1 MDRNYES
8 RFAGN
13 PTGVNIS
20 RSIINRDHSVKFSFN
35 VGDVVPFMCDDIL
48 PGDTV
53 TIDTSKVVRLQPMV
67 APIMDEVFLD
77 TYYFFVP
84 YRLLWNHWVNFMGEN
99 TASAWEPEVE
109 YSVPQC
115 EIPHGGFA
123 AGTIADY
130 MGVPI
135 NEAGGQK
142 ISAMP
147 FRAYALI
154 CDQWFRSENLM
165 TPVNV
170 NKDDSD
176 IVGSNGADQVTDIVK
191 GGKPFIACK
200 TFDYFTAALP
210 EPQKGPDVT
219 LPLGSVAPLSGLA
232 PVDGYSTASHKVGDT
247 ISSGVVAPQLLY
259 QAAGT
264 STYQAPAADRAL
276 GTGSDANHSLSTY
289 NPGNLGSDTGD
300 LHFSNLYAN
309 LNGLNADLS
318 AATASTVNE
327 LRQAF
332 AIQKYYERLARGGSR
347 YIEMIKAFYGVT
359 SPDARLQRAEY
370 LGGNRIYL
378 DVEQVAQQSSTK
390 DQPTPAGSV
399 FGLSVTGD
407 TNSDFTKSFTE
418 HGLLIGV
425 CVARYHHT
433 YQQGLERMW
442 FRKNLFDFY
451 NPTFANLGEVPILKK
466 EIYFTDDGVQNEEV
480 FGYQEAWADYRY
492 KPNRVAGEMRS
503 AYATPLDSWHL
514 ADNYKTVPSLSAD
527 WIREDKTM
535 LDRALAVTSQVSN
548 QLIADFYIKADYAR
562 PMPVYSIP
570 GLIDHN

>member
-8 RFAGN
+8 RFSGN

-20 RSIINRDHSVKFSFN
+20 RSIISRDHSVKFSFN

-53 TIDTSKVVRLQPMV
+53 TIDTSKVVRLQPLV

-99 TASAWEPEVE
+99 TSSAWESDVE

-115 EIPHGGFA
+115 QIPTGGYN

-135 NEAGGQK
+135 STAGGQK
-142 ISAMP
+142 ISALP

-176 IVGSNGADQVTDIVK
+176 IVGSNGGDQVTDIVK
-191 GGKPFIACK
+191 GGKPFVACK
-200 TFDYFTAALP
+200 TFDYFTASLP
-210 EPQKGPDVT
+210 EPQKGPDVS

-232 PVDGYSTASHKVGDT
+232 PVDGYSTLHFNPGDNLPSNIKDVKAYRATSGKV
-247 ISSGVVAPQLLY
+247 
-259 QAAGT
+259 AA
-264 STYQAPAADRAL
+264 L
-276 GTGSDANHSLSTY
+276 TGSTNITQSDGTVSFSTTSAS
-289 NPGNLGSDTGD
+289 GSNYAIYPN
-300 LHFSNLYAN
+300 NLYAN
-309 LNGLNADLS
+309 LDGLNADLS
-318 AATASTVNE
+318 MATASTVNE

-359 SPDARLQRAEY
+359 SPDARLQRTEY

-390 DQPTPAGSV
+390 DEPTPAGSV

-466 EIYFTDDGVQNEEV
+466 EIYFTDNTEQNESV

-503 AYATPLDSWHL
+503 SYAQPLDSWHL
-514 ADNYKTVPSLSAD
+514 ADNYSTAPSLSAD

-535 LDRALAVTSQVSN
+535 LDRCLAVTSRLSN

>member
-20 RSIINRDHSVKFSFN
+20 RSIISRDHSVKFSFN

-84 YRLLWNHWVNFMGEN
+84 YRLLWNHWINFMGEN

-109 YSVPQC
+109 YSVPQV
-115 EIPHGGFA
+115 EVPTGGYD

-135 NEAGGQK
+135 KVAGGQK

-176 IVGSNGADQVTDIVK
+176 IVGSNGGDQVTDIVK

-219 LPLGSVAPLSGLA
+219 LPLGSIAPLTGQA
-232 PVDGYSTASHKVGDT
+232 PVVATDVDHLVAGGKSSALHFKKLD
-247 ISSGVVAPQLLY
+247 SSGNVSDLSA
-259 QAAGT
+259 T
-264 STYQAPAADRAL
+264 SNIFV
-276 GTGSDANHSLSTY
+276 TGS
-289 NPGNLGSDTGD
+289 GNVKAFPFSPSGSEFFTAP
-300 LHFSNLYAN
+300 SNLYAN

-318 AATASTVNE
+318 MATASTVNE

-442 FRKNLFDFY
+442 FRKKLFDFY

-466 EIYFTDDGVQNEEV
+466 EIYFTDNAEQNDSV

-503 AYATPLDSWHL
+503 AYQTPLDSWHL
-514 ADNYKTVPSLSAD
+514 ADNYSSVPSLSAD
-527 WIREDKTM
+527 WIREDKSM

>member
-53 TIDTSKVVRLQPMV
+53 TIDTSKVIRLQPMV

-84 YRLLWNHWVNFMGEN
+84 YRLLWNHWINFMGEN

-109 YSVPQC
+109 YSVPQV
-115 EIPHGGFA
+115 EIPTGGYD

-135 NEAGGQK
+135 KVAGGQK
-142 ISAMP
+142 VSAMP

-165 TPVNV
+165 TPINV

-176 IVGSNGADQVTDIVK
+176 IVGSNGGDQVTDIVK
-191 GGKPFIACK
+191 GGKPFVACK
-200 TFDYFTAALP
+200 TFDYFTASLP

-219 LPLGSVAPLSGLA
+219 LPLGSVAPLGGMA
-232 PVDGYSTASHKVGDT
+232 PVIPGDAHLNVGD
-247 ISSGVVAPQLLY
+247 SSSTMSMKVVNNGSVQPAPSNP
-259 QAAGT
+259 T
-264 STYQAPAADRAL
+264 MIAL
-276 GTGSDANHSLSTY
+276 SGTGIVGSNEGSLGAFKGTVV
-289 NPGNLGSDTGD
+289 PD
-300 LHFSNLYAN
+300 NLYAS
-309 LNGLNADLS
+309 LDGLNADLS
-318 AATASTVNE
+318 MATASTVNE

-466 EIYFTDDGVQNEEV
+466 EIYFTDNAEQNDSV

-514 ADNYKTVPSLSAD
+514 ADNYSSVPSLSAD

>member
-20 RSIINRDHSVKFSFN
+20 RSIISRDHSVKFSFN

-84 YRLLWNHWVNFMGEN
+84 YRLLWNHWINFMGEN
-99 TASAWEPEVE
+99 TASAWEPDVE
-109 YSVPQC
+109 YSVPQV
-115 EIPHGGFA
+115 EVPTGGYD

-135 NEAGGQK
+135 KVGAGQK

-176 IVGSNGADQVTDIVK
+176 IVGSNGSDQVTDIVK
-191 GGKPFIACK
+191 GGKPFVACK
-200 TFDYFTAALP
+200 TFDYFTASLP
-210 EPQKGPDVT
+210 EPQKGPDVK

-232 PVDGYSTASHKVGDT
+232 PVDPYATTHFNFGDDVPTYVSELKTYRSDNKKVTAL
-247 ISSGVVAPQLLY
+247 SGATLLC
-259 QAAGT
+259 QNNGNVNFTNT
-264 STYQAPAADRAL
+264 SVQ
-276 GTGSDANHSLSTY
+276 
-289 NPGNLGSDTGD
+289 GNNYAI
-300 LHFSNLYAN
+300 FPNNLYAS
-309 LNGLNADLS
+309 LDGLNADLS
-318 AATASTVNE
+318 SATASTVNE

-466 EIYFTDDGVQNEEV
+466 EIYFTDNTAQNESV

-503 AYATPLDSWHL
+503 AYTTPLDSWHL
-514 ADNYKTVPSLSAD
+514 ADNYSTVPSLSAD

>member
-20 RSIINRDHSVKFSFN
+20 RSIISRDHSVKFSFN

-53 TIDTSKVVRLQPMV
+53 TIDTSKVIRLQPMV

-84 YRLLWNHWVNFMGEN
+84 YRLLWNHWINFMGEN
-99 TASAWEPEVE
+99 TASAWEPNVE
-109 YSVPQC
+109 YSVPQV
-115 EIPHGGFA
+115 EIPTGGYD

-135 NEAGGQK
+135 KVAAGQK

-191 GGKPFIACK
+191 GGKPFVACK
-200 TFDYFTAALP
+200 TFDYFTASLP
-210 EPQKGPDVT
+210 EPQKGPDVK
-219 LPLGSVAPLSGLA
+219 LPLGTVAPLSGMA
-232 PVDGYSTASHKVGDT
+232 PVIPGDSHTLNDNPFKAMKFDYSEDGLNVSVPPAKAQNIYSSANNGTAKAYQASV
-247 ISSGVVAPQLLY
+247 SGTTGYVAP
-259 QAAGT
+259 
-264 STYQAPAADRAL
+264 
-276 GTGSDANHSLSTY
+276 N
-289 NPGNLGSDTGD
+289 
-300 LHFSNLYAN
+300 NLYAS
-309 LNGLNADLS
+309 LTGLNADLS
-318 AATASTVNE
+318 MATASTVNE

-466 EIYFTDDGVQNEEV
+466 EIYFTDNAQQNDSV

-514 ADNYKTVPSLSAD
+514 ADNYSTVPSLSAD

>member
-20 RSIINRDHSVKFSFN
+20 RSIISRDHSVKFSFN

-53 TIDTSKVVRLQPMV
+53 TIDTSKVVRLQPLV

-84 YRLLWNHWVNFMGEN
+84 YRLLWNHWINFMGEN
-99 TASAWEPEVE
+99 TASAWESEVE
-109 YSVPQC
+109 YSVPQV
-115 EIPHGGFA
+115 EIPTGGYD

-135 NEAGGQK
+135 KVAGGQK
-142 ISAMP
+142 VSAMP

-165 TPVNV
+165 IPVNV

-176 IVGSNGADQVTDIVK
+176 IVGSNGGDQVTDIVK
-191 GGKPFIACK
+191 GGKPFVACK
-200 TFDYFTAALP
+200 TFDYFTASLP

-219 LPLGSVAPLSGLA
+219 LPLGSVAPLSGNA
-232 PVDGYSTASHKVGDT
+232 PVVTMSGSNYNGGDAAVGLNLSQINSGGTVDSSVTAGKVVVKANGSVQGYS
-247 ISSGVVAPQLLY
+247 GVD
-259 QAAGT
+259 GT
-264 STYQAPAADRAL
+264 F
-276 GTGSDANHSLSTY
+276 GGSLVPN
-289 NPGNLGSDTGD
+289 NL
-300 LHFSNLYAN
+300 FAN

-318 AATASTVNE
+318 MATASTVNE

-390 DQPTPAGSV
+390 DEPTPAGSV

-466 EIYFTDDGVQNEEV
+466 EIYFTDNAEQNDSV

-514 ADNYKTVPSLSAD
+514 ADNYSSVPSLSAD

>member
-20 RSIINRDHSVKFSFN
+20 RSIISRDHSVKFSFN

-84 YRLLWNHWVNFMGEN
+84 YRLLWNHWINFMGEN
-99 TASAWEPEVE
+99 TASAWEPNVE

-115 EIPHGGFA
+115 EIPTGGYD

-130 MGVPI
+130 LGVPI
-135 NEAGGQK
+135 KVAGGQK

-176 IVGSNGADQVTDIVK
+176 IVGSNGGDQVTDIVK

-200 TFDYFTAALP
+200 TFDYFTASLP

-219 LPLGSVAPLSGLA
+219 LPLGSIAPLSGQA
-232 PVDGYSTASHKVGDT
+232 PVSAGNDSHLGATGNYMKYS
-247 ISSGVVAPQLLY
+247 LLNT
-259 QAAGT
+259 QGNVINFPER
-264 STYQAPAADRAL
+264 STNLFVTPFGNVKA
-276 GTGSDANHSLSTY
+276 SDATI
-289 NPGNLGSDTGD
+289 GNELGYVTPN
-300 LHFSNLYAN
+300 NLYAS
-309 LNGLNADLS
+309 LDGLNADLS
-318 AATASTVNE
+318 QATASTVNE

-442 FRKNLFDFY
+442 FRKKLFDFY

-466 EIYFTDDGVQNEEV
+466 EIYFTDNAEQNESV

-503 AYATPLDSWHL
+503 AYTTPLDSWHL
-514 ADNYKTVPSLSAD
+514 ADNYSTVPSLSAD

>member
-20 RSIINRDHSVKFSFN
+20 RSIISRDHSVKFSFN

-84 YRLLWNHWVNFMGEN
+84 YRLLWNHWANFMGEN
-99 TASAWEPEVE
+99 TASAWEPQVE

-115 EIPHGGFA
+115 EIPVGGYQ

-135 NEAGGQK
+135 KVAGGQK

-176 IVGSNGADQVTDIVK
+176 IVGSNGSDQVTDIVK
-191 GGKPFIACK
+191 GGKPFVACK
-200 TFDYFTAALP
+200 TFDYFTASLP

-219 LPLGSVAPLSGLA
+219 LPLGSLAPLNGLA
-232 PVDGYSTASHKVGDT
+232 PVVAGDVH
-247 ISSGVVAPQLLY
+247 IN
-259 QAAGT
+259 
-264 STYQAPAADRAL
+264 
-276 GTGSDANHSLSTY
+276 TGDSAYPMSLRPLSDANVALNY
-289 NPGNLGSDTGD
+289 NTASGNLYSRKDDGIVRVASNFTGTAAGSVAPD
-300 LHFSNLYAN
+300 NLYAS

-318 AATASTVNE
+318 TATASTVNE

-347 YIEMIKAFYGVT
+347 YIEMIKSFFGVT

-442 FRKNLFDFY
+442 FRKSLFDFY
-451 NPTFANLGEVPILKK
+451 NPSFANLGEVPIYKK
-466 EIYFTDDGVQNEEV
+466 EIYFSDDPAINNEV
-480 FGYQEAWADYRY
+480 FGYMEAWADYRY

-514 ADNYKTVPSLSAD
+514 ADNYKSAPSLSAD

>member
-20 RSIINRDHSVKFSFN
+20 RSIISRDHSVKFSFN

-99 TASAWEPEVE
+99 TASAWEPNVE

-115 EIPHGGFA
+115 EIPTGGYD

-135 NEAGGQK
+135 KVAAGQK

-176 IVGSNGADQVTDIVK
+176 ILGSNGGDQVTDIVK

-200 TFDYFTAALP
+200 TFDYFTASLP
-210 EPQKGPDVT
+210 EPQKGPDVK
-219 LPLGSVAPLSGLA
+219 LPLGSVAPLSGMA
-232 PVDGYSTASHKVGDT
+232 PVIPGDSHTFNDNPFKAMKFDYSEDGLNVSAPPNKAQSIYSSANNGTAKAFPGSV
-247 ISSGVVAPQLLY
+247 SGTTGYIAP
-259 QAAGT
+259 
-264 STYQAPAADRAL
+264 
-276 GTGSDANHSLSTY
+276 N
-289 NPGNLGSDTGD
+289 
-300 LHFSNLYAN
+300 NLYAS

-318 AATASTVNE
+318 TATASTVNE

-451 NPTFANLGEVPILKK
+451 NPTFANLGEVPIKKK
-466 EIYFTDDGVQNEEV
+466 EIYFTDNAEQNESV

-514 ADNYKTVPSLSAD
+514 ADNYSTVPSLSAD

>member
-8 RFAGN
+8 RFSGN

-20 RSIINRDHSVKFSFN
+20 RSIISRDHSVKFSFN

-53 TIDTSKVVRLQPMV
+53 TIDTSKVIRLQPLV

-84 YRLLWNHWVNFMGEN
+84 YRLLWNHWINFMGEN
-99 TASAWEPEVE
+99 STSPWESEVE
-109 YSVPQC
+109 YSIPQC
-115 EIPHGGFA
+115 QIPTGGYN

-135 NEAGGQK
+135 SVAAGQK

-176 IVGSNGADQVTDIVK
+176 IVGSNGGDQVTDIVK
-191 GGKPFIACK
+191 GGKPFVACK
-200 TFDYFTAALP
+200 TFDYFTASLP

-219 LPLGSVAPLSGLA
+219 LPLGSGAPLEGLA
-232 PVDGYSTASHKVGDT
+232 PVVTGDVHLAQGDSSSFMKIASVSNGSVQPKINATGAIYTGSDGTAA
-247 ISSGVVAPQLLY
+247 I
-259 QAAGT
+259 
-264 STYQAPAADRAL
+264 
-276 GTGSDANHSLSTY
+276 GTGSVGTY
-289 NPGNLGSDTGD
+289 QGGAVP
-300 LHFSNLYAN
+300 SNLYAS

-318 AATASTVNE
+318 MATASTVNE

-359 SPDARLQRAEY
+359 SPDARLQRTEY

-390 DQPTPAGSV
+390 DEPTPAGSV

-466 EIYFTDDGVQNEEV
+466 EIYFTDNAEQNDSV

-503 AYATPLDSWHL
+503 AYAQPLDSWHL
-514 ADNYKTVPSLSAD
+514 ADNYASVPSLSAD

-535 LDRALAVTSQVSN
+535 LDRALAVTSKVSN

>member
-20 RSIINRDHSVKFSFN
+20 RSIISRDHSVKFSFN

-53 TIDTSKVVRLQPMV
+53 TIDTSKVIRLQPMV

-84 YRLLWNHWVNFMGEN
+84 YRLLWNHWINFMGEN

-109 YSVPQC
+109 YSVPQV
-115 EIPHGGFA
+115 EIPTGGYD

-135 NEAGGQK
+135 KVAAGQK
-142 ISAMP
+142 VSAMP

-176 IVGSNGADQVTDIVK
+176 IVGSNGGDQVTDIVK
-191 GGKPFIACK
+191 GGKPFVACK

-210 EPQKGPDVT
+210 EPQKGPDVK
-219 LPLGSVAPLSGLA
+219 LPLGSVAPLAGMAPVLAGDRHLVTGSYGSPLNLVQLDSNSQVAESVTPASVNVKASGL
-232 PVDGYSTASHKVGDT
+232 VQGYNQITGTAT
-247 ISSGVVAPQLLY
+247 
-259 QAAGT
+259 
-264 STYQAPAADRAL
+264 
-276 GTGSDANHSLSTY
+276 
-289 NPGNLGSDTGD
+289 GNLTP
-300 LHFSNLYAN
+300 SNLYAS
-309 LNGLNADLS
+309 LDGLNADLS
-318 AATASTVNE
+318 TATASTVNE

-451 NPTFANLGEVPILKK
+451 NPTFANLGEVPIKKK
-466 EIYFTDDGVQNEEV
+466 EIYFTDNAEQNEAV

-514 ADNYKTVPSLSAD
+514 ADNYSTVPSLSAD

>member
-53 TIDTSKVVRLQPMV
+53 TVDTSKVVRLQPMV

-84 YRLLWNHWVNFMGEN
+84 YRLLWNHWINFMGEN

-109 YSVPQC
+109 YSVPQV
-115 EIPHGGFA
+115 EIPTGGYD

-135 NEAGGQK
+135 KVGAGQK
-142 ISAMP
+142 VSAMP

-176 IVGSNGADQVTDIVK
+176 IIGSNGSDQVTDIVK

-200 TFDYFTAALP
+200 TFDYFTASLP

-219 LPLGSVAPLSGLA
+219 LPLGSVAPLGGLA
-232 PVDGYSTASHKVGDT
+232 PVVTGENHLVEGNAFKAMTFANSTDGQTVSPYPTTSQIIYSSANFGNAKTYTGSV
-247 ISSGVVAPQLLY
+247 SGSTGYVAP
-259 QAAGT
+259 A
-264 STYQAPAADRAL
+264 
-276 GTGSDANHSLSTY
+276 
-289 NPGNLGSDTGD
+289 
-300 LHFSNLYAN
+300 NLYAS
-309 LNGLNADLS
+309 LDGLNADLKM
-318 AATASTVNE
+318 ATASTVNE

-466 EIYFTDDGVQNEEV
+466 EIYFTDNAEQNDSV

-514 ADNYKTVPSLSAD
+514 ADNYSTVPSLSAD

>member
-8 RFAGN
+8 RFSGN

-20 RSIINRDHSVKFSFN
+20 RSIISRDHSVKFSFN

-53 TIDTSKVVRLQPMV
+53 TIDTSKVVRLQPLV

-84 YRLLWNHWVNFMGEN
+84 YRLLWDHWINFMGEN
-99 TASAWEPEVE
+99 TTSPWESDVE
-109 YSVPQC
+109 YSIPQC
-115 EIPHGGFA
+115 QIPAGGYN

-135 NEAGGQK
+135 SVAGGQK

-176 IVGSNGADQVTDIVK
+176 IVGSNGSDQVTDIVK
-191 GGKPFIACK
+191 GGKPFVACK
-200 TFDYFTAALP
+200 TFDYFTASLP

-219 LPLGSVAPLSGLA
+219 LPLGSIAPLSGQA
-232 PVDGYSTASHKVGDT
+232 PVS
-247 ISSGVVAPQLLY
+247 
-259 QAAGT
+259 
-264 STYQAPAADRAL
+264 
-276 GTGSDANHSLSTY
+276 TGSESHLGNTSSYLKYSLLDAQGNVISFPTRST
-289 NPGNLGSDTGD
+289 NLFVTPFGNVKANDASIGNEIGYVTPN
-300 LHFSNLYAN
+300 NLYAS
-309 LNGLNADLS
+309 LDGLNADLS
-318 AATASTVNE
+318 QATASTVNE

-359 SPDARLQRAEY
+359 SPDARLQRTEY

-390 DQPTPAGSV
+390 DEPTPAGSV

-466 EIYFTDDGVQNEEV
+466 EIYFTDNSEQNDSV

-503 AYATPLDSWHL
+503 AYAQPLDSWHL
-514 ADNYKTVPSLSAD
+514 ADNYASVPSLSAD

-535 LDRALAVTSQVSN
+535 LDRALAVTSKVSN

>member
-20 RSIINRDHSVKFSFN
+20 RSIISRDHSVKFSFN

-99 TASAWEPEVE
+99 TASAWESEVE
-109 YSVPQC
+109 YSVPQV
-115 EIPHGGFA
+115 EVPTGGYE

-135 NEAGGQK
+135 KVAGGQK

-176 IVGSNGADQVTDIVK
+176 IVGSNGSDQVTDIVK

-200 TFDYFTAALP
+200 TFDYFTASLP

-219 LPLGSVAPLSGLA
+219 LPLGSVAPLNGMA
-232 PVDGYSTASHKVGDT
+232 PVVTQDTAHLNVGDT
-247 ISSGVVAPQLLY
+247 ASQMKVVSVKNGSV
-259 QAAGT
+259 AGNAT
-264 STYQAPAADRAL
+264 SAGNIYTSADGIAGI
-276 GTGSDANHSLSTY
+276 GTGSVGTY
-289 NPGNLGSDTGD
+289 QGGALP
-300 LHFSNLYAN
+300 SNLYAS
-309 LNGLNADLS
+309 LSGLNADLS
-318 AATASTVNE
+318 TATASTVNE

-442 FRKNLFDFY
+442 FRKKLFDFY

-466 EIYFTDDGVQNEEV
+466 EIYFTDNADQNDSV

-514 ADNYKTVPSLSAD
+514 ADNYSSVPSLSAD

>member
-20 RSIINRDHSVKFSFN
+20 RSIISRDHSVKFSFN

-84 YRLLWNHWVNFMGEN
+84 YRLLWNHWINFMGEN
-99 TASAWEPEVE
+99 TSSAWEPEVE
-109 YSVPQC
+109 YSVPQV
-115 EIPHGGFA
+115 EIPAGGYD

-135 NEAGGQK
+135 KVAGGQK
-142 ISAMP
+142 VSAMP

-176 IVGSNGADQVTDIVK
+176 IVGSNGSDQVTDIVK
-191 GGKPFIACK
+191 GGKPFVACK
-200 TFDYFTAALP
+200 TFDYFTASLP

-219 LPLGSVAPLSGLA
+219 LPLGSIAPLSGTA
-232 PVDGYSTASHKVGDT
+232 PVVADGTHLNVGDSSNPMKMSLLDSSNKVINNSSNAT
-247 ISSGVVAPQLLY
+247 NLFVSASGVTKAN
-259 QAAGT
+259 
-264 STYQAPAADRAL
+264 S
-276 GTGSDANHSLSTY
+276 GSIS
-289 NPGNLGSDTGD
+289 GEVGSIVPN
-300 LHFSNLYAN
+300 NLYAS
-309 LNGLNADLS
+309 LTGVNADLS
-318 AATASTVNE
+318 QATASTVNE

-466 EIYFTDDGVQNEEV
+466 EIYFTDNAEQNDSV

-514 ADNYKTVPSLSAD
+514 ADNYKSVPSLSAD

>member
-20 RSIINRDHSVKFSFN
+20 RSIISRDHSVKFSFN

-84 YRLLWNHWVNFMGEN
+84 YRLLWNHWINFMGEN

-109 YSVPQC
+109 YSVPQV
-115 EIPHGGFA
+115 EVPTGGYD

-135 NEAGGQK
+135 KVAGGQK

-165 TPVNV
+165 SPVNV

-176 IVGSNGADQVTDIVK
+176 IVGSNGSDQVTDIVK

-200 TFDYFTAALP
+200 TFDYFTASLP

-219 LPLGSVAPLSGLA
+219 LPLGSIAPLSAAQVPVIAGENHLNIGDASTPLNFRISRNGVTEAPPTSNSGVYVSANTGLA
-232 PVDGYSTASHKVGDT
+232 SANSVNSVGAYNG
-247 ISSGVVAPQLLY
+247 GVVP
-259 QAAGT
+259 
-264 STYQAPAADRAL
+264 
-276 GTGSDANHSLSTY
+276 
-289 NPGNLGSDTGD
+289 
-300 LHFSNLYAN
+300 SNLYAN
-309 LNGLNADLS
+309 LSGLNADLS
-318 AATASTVNE
+318 MATASTVNE

-466 EIYFTDDGVQNEEV
+466 EIFFTDNTEQNESV

-503 AYATPLDSWHL
+503 AYSTPLDSWHL
-514 ADNYKTVPSLSAD
+514 ADNYSSVPSLSAD

>member
-20 RSIINRDHSVKFSFN
+20 RSIISRDHSVKFSFN

-53 TIDTSKVVRLQPMV
+53 SIDTSKVVRLQPLV

-84 YRLLWNHWVNFMGEN
+84 YRLLWNHWINFMGEN

-109 YSVPQC
+109 YSVPQV
-115 EIPHGGFA
+115 EVPFGGYE

-135 NEAGGQK
+135 KAGAGQK

-176 IVGSNGADQVTDIVK
+176 IVGSNGGDQVTDIVK
-191 GGKPFIACK
+191 GGKPFVACK
-200 TFDYFTAALP
+200 TFDYFTASLP

-219 LPLGSVAPLSGLA
+219 LPLGSVAPVITGDNHLQIG
-232 PVDGYSTASHKVGDT
+232 DDSTYTRFLTVGDDGKVYDKPAST
-247 ISSGVVAPQLLY
+247 GALFVTPNIGALSATSGSP
-259 QAAGT
+259 GT
-264 STYQAPAADRAL
+264 PL
-276 GTGSDANHSLSTY
+276 
-289 NPGNLGSDTGD
+289 GNLVP
-300 LHFSNLYAN
+300 SNLYAN
-309 LNGLNADLS
+309 LS
-318 AATASTVNE
+318 TATASTVNE

-466 EIYFTDDGVQNEEV
+466 EIYFTDNAEQNDSV

-503 AYATPLDSWHL
+503 AYQTPLDSWHL
-514 ADNYKTVPSLSAD
+514 ADNYSTVPSLSAD

>member
-20 RSIINRDHSVKFSFN
+20 RSIISRDHSVKFSFN

-84 YRLLWNHWVNFMGEN
+84 YRLLWNHWINFMGEN

-115 EIPHGGFA
+115 EIPTGGYD

-135 NEAGGQK
+135 KVAAGQK

-154 CDQWFRSENLM
+154 CDQWFKSENLM

-176 IVGSNGADQVTDIVK
+176 IVGSNGSDQVTDIVK

-200 TFDYFTAALP
+200 TFDYFTASLP

-219 LPLGSVAPLSGLA
+219 LPLGSIAPLGGMAPVVTGDAHLVQGNTFKSMLYAFSSDGSKVDASPTTAQNLYSSANYGSAKVSSASISGSTGFVAP
-232 PVDGYSTASHKVGDT
+232 
-247 ISSGVVAPQLLY
+247 
-259 QAAGT
+259 
-264 STYQAPAADRAL
+264 
-276 GTGSDANHSLSTY
+276 
-289 NPGNLGSDTGD
+289 
-300 LHFSNLYAN
+300 SNLYAS
-309 LNGLNADLS
+309 LDGLNADLS
-318 AATASTVNE
+318 MATASTVNE

-390 DQPTPAGSV
+390 DEPTPAGSV

-466 EIYFTDDGVQNEEV
+466 EIYFTDNAEQNDSV

-514 ADNYKTVPSLSAD
+514 ADNYSSVPSLSAD

>member
-20 RSIINRDHSVKFSFN
+20 RSIISRDHSVKFSFN

-53 TIDTSKVVRLQPMV
+53 TIDTSKVVRLQPLV

-84 YRLLWNHWVNFMGEN
+84 YRLLWNHWINFMGEN

-109 YSVPQC
+109 YSVPQV
-115 EIPHGGFA
+115 EVPTGGYN

-135 NEAGGQK
+135 KVAGGQK

-176 IVGSNGADQVTDIVK
+176 IVGSNGGDQVTDIVK

-200 TFDYFTAALP
+200 TFDYFTASLP
-210 EPQKGPDVT
+210 EPQKGPDVK
-219 LPLGSVAPLSGLA
+219 LPLGSVAPLSGQA
-232 PVDGYSTASHKVGDT
+232 PVVTSLDDHLLAGTTGNAALHYKSLDSSGTASD
-247 ISSGVVAPQLLY
+247 ISAVSDYYVTSNGSARVVSQAFSGNSSYVAP
-259 QAAGT
+259 
-264 STYQAPAADRAL
+264 
-276 GTGSDANHSLSTY
+276 
-289 NPGNLGSDTGD
+289 
-300 LHFSNLYAN
+300 SNLYAN
-309 LNGLNADLS
+309 LTGLNADLS
-318 AATASTVNE
+318 MATASTVNE

-466 EIYFTDDGVQNEEV
+466 EIYFTDNAEQNESV

-503 AYATPLDSWHL
+503 AYQTPLDSWHL
-514 ADNYKTVPSLSAD
+514 ADNYSSVPSLSAD

>member
-1 MDRNYES
+1 MDRNYET
-8 RFAGN
+8 RFSGN

-20 RSIINRDHSVKFSFN
+20 RSIISRDHSVKFSFN

-109 YSVPQC
+109 YSVPQV
-115 EIPHGGFA
+115 EVPTGGYE

-135 NEAGGQK
+135 KVAGGQK

-176 IVGSNGADQVTDIVK
+176 IVGSNGGDQVTDIVK

-219 LPLGSVAPLSGLA
+219 LPLGSVAPLNGLA
-232 PVDGYSTASHKVGDT
+232 PVVAGDIHIAKGDSVYPMSFVPVSSANIAEDYPTSSRNVFIRQGDG
-247 ISSGVVAPQLLY
+247 VARFTTEFTGH
-259 QAAGT
+259 AAG
-264 STYQAPAADRAL
+264 SSLAPD
-276 GTGSDANHSLSTY
+276 
-289 NPGNLGSDTGD
+289 
-300 LHFSNLYAN
+300 NLYAS

-318 AATASTVNE
+318 TATASTVNE

-378 DVEQVAQQSSTK
+378 DVDQVAQQSSTK

-442 FRKNLFDFY
+442 FRKKLFDFY
-451 NPTFANLGEVPILKK
+451 NPTFANLGEVPIFKK
-466 EIYFTDDGVQNEEV
+466 EIYFSDDAVQNNEV

-503 AYATPLDSWHL
+503 AYTTPLDSWHL
-514 ADNYKTVPSLSAD
+514 ADNYATVPSLSAD

-535 LDRALAVTSQVSN
+535 LDRALAVTSRVSN

>member
-20 RSIINRDHSVKFSFN
+20 RSIISRDHSVKFSFN

-84 YRLLWNHWVNFMGEN
+84 YRLLWNHWINFMGEN

-109 YSVPQC
+109 YSIPQVEVPT
-115 EIPHGGFA
+115 GGYD

-135 NEAGGQK
+135 KVAGGQK

-176 IVGSNGADQVTDIVK
+176 IVGSNGSDQVTDIVK

-200 TFDYFTAALP
+200 TFDYFTASLP

-219 LPLGSVAPLSGLA
+219 LPLGSIAPLSGSA
-232 PVDGYSTASHKVGDT
+232 PVFAGPTNHLNVGDNATVLNLSKVVDGKVVANDSAAYYLGVTDLGNVASYPKSSGSNQGYQTPNNLTASL
-247 ISSGVVAPQLLY
+247 SG
-259 QAAGT
+259 T
-264 STYQAPAADRAL
+264 
-276 GTGSDANHSLSTY
+276 DAY
-289 NPGNLGSDTGD
+289 
-300 LHFSNLYAN
+300 
-309 LNGLNADLS
+309 ADLS
-318 AATASTVNE
+318 MATASTVNE

-466 EIYFTDDGVQNEEV
+466 EIYFTDNEEQNESV

-514 ADNYKTVPSLSAD
+514 ADNYSSVPSLSAD

-548 QLIADFYIKADYAR
+548 QLIADFYIKADFAR

>member
-1 MDRNYES
+1 MDRNYET
-8 RFAGN
+8 RFSGN

-20 RSIINRDHSVKFSFN
+20 RSIISRDHSVKFSFN

-84 YRLLWNHWVNFMGEN
+84 YRLLWNHWINFMGEN
-99 TASAWEPEVE
+99 TASAWESNVE
-109 YSVPQC
+109 YSVPQV
-115 EIPHGGFA
+115 EIPTGGYD

-135 NEAGGQK
+135 KVAGGQK

-176 IVGSNGADQVTDIVK
+176 IIGSNGSDQVIDIVK

-200 TFDYFTAALP
+200 TFDYFTASLP

-219 LPLGSVAPLSGLA
+219 LPLGSVAPLDGLA
-232 PVDGYSTASHKVGDT
+232 PVVAGDFHIKTGDSAYPMSFRPVSEQNVALNYPTSSGNLYSRKDDGVVRIATNFTGTAS
-247 ISSGVVAPQLLY
+247 
-259 QAAGT
+259 
-264 STYQAPAADRAL
+264 
-276 GTGSDANHSLSTY
+276 GSVTPD
-289 NPGNLGSDTGD
+289 
-300 LHFSNLYAN
+300 NLYAS

-318 AATASTVNE
+318 LATGSTVNE

-442 FRKNLFDFY
+442 FRKKLFDFY
-451 NPTFANLGEVPILKK
+451 NPTFANLGEVPIFKK
-466 EIYFTDDGVQNEEV
+466 EIYFTDDSAQNNEV
-480 FGYQEAWADYRY
+480 FGYMEAWADYRY

-503 AYATPLDSWHL
+503 AYSTPLDSWHL
-514 ADNYKTVPSLSAD
+514 ADNYKSVPSLSAD

>member
-20 RSIINRDHSVKFSFN
+20 RSIISRDHSVKFSFN

-99 TASAWEPEVE
+99 TASAWEPDVE
-109 YSVPQC
+109 YSVPQV
-115 EIPHGGFA
+115 EVPTGGYD

-135 NEAGGQK
+135 KVAGGQK

-176 IVGSNGADQVTDIVK
+176 IVGSNGSDQVTDIVK

-200 TFDYFTAALP
+200 TFDYFTASLP

-219 LPLGSVAPLSGLA
+219 LPLGSIAPLTGNA
-232 PVDGYSTASHKVGDT
+232 PVVTSAENHINVGDT
-247 ISSGVVAPQLLY
+247 GVAAMRMAYVDNSAVVVDAPTGNTLLYTTGSGAVRNSNGSVGTPVNNVAPK
-259 QAAGT
+259 
-264 STYQAPAADRAL
+264 
-276 GTGSDANHSLSTY
+276 
-289 NPGNLGSDTGD
+289 
-300 LHFSNLYAN
+300 NLYAS
-309 LNGLNADLS
+309 LDGLNADLS
-318 AATASTVNE
+318 MATASTVNE

-442 FRKNLFDFY
+442 FRKKLFDFY
-451 NPTFANLGEVPILKK
+451 NPTFANLGEVPIYKK
-466 EIYFTDDGVQNEEV
+466 EIFFTDNAAQNDSV

-503 AYATPLDSWHL
+503 AYQTPLDSWHL
-514 ADNYKTVPSLSAD
+514 ADNYSTVPSLSAD

>member
-8 RFAGN
+8 RFSGN

-20 RSIINRDHSVKFSFN
+20 RSIISRDHSVKFSFN

-53 TIDTSKVVRLQPMV
+53 TIDTSKVVRLQPLV

-84 YRLLWNHWVNFMGEN
+84 YRLLWNHWINFMGEN
-99 TASAWEPEVE
+99 TASSWEPEVQ

-115 EIPHGGFA
+115 QIPAGGYS

-135 NEAGGQK
+135 SVAGGQK

-165 TPVNV
+165 SPVNV

-176 IVGSNGADQVTDIVK
+176 IIGSNGGDQVTDIVK
-191 GGKPFIACK
+191 GGKPFVACK
-200 TFDYFTAALP
+200 TFDYFTASLP

-219 LPLGSVAPLSGLA
+219 LPLGSVAPLNGLA
-232 PVDGYSTASHKVGDT
+232 PVVAGDAHLNVGDT
-247 ISSGVVAPQLLY
+247 AKGLKLGLVSSNNKIANAPSINKDLY
-259 QAAGT
+259 AG
-264 STYQAPAADRAL
+264 
-276 GTGSDANHSLSTY
+276 
-289 NPGNLGSDTGD
+289 GNTGD
-300 LHFSNLYAN
+300 LRLGSGSVADSSLASGLTFTPSNLYAN
-309 LNGLNADLS
+309 LDGLNADLS
-318 AATASTVNE
+318 MATASTVNE

-359 SPDARLQRAEY
+359 SPDARLQRTEY

-390 DQPTPAGSV
+390 DEPTPAGSV

-442 FRKNLFDFY
+442 FRKKLFDFY
-451 NPTFANLGEVPILKK
+451 NPTFANLGEVPIYKK
-466 EIYFTDDGVQNEEV
+466 EIYFTDNAEQNDSV

-503 AYATPLDSWHL
+503 AYAQPLDSWHL
-514 ADNYKTVPSLSAD
+514 ADNYASVPSLSAD

-535 LDRALAVTSQVSN
+535 LDRCLAVTSRVSN

>member
-20 RSIINRDHSVKFSFN
+20 RSIISRDHSVKFSFN

-84 YRLLWNHWVNFMGEN
+84 YRLLWNHWINFMGEN

-109 YSVPQC
+109 YSVPQV
-115 EIPHGGFA
+115 EVPTGGYD

-135 NEAGGQK
+135 KVAGGQK

-176 IVGSNGADQVTDIVK
+176 IVGSNGSDQVTDIVK

-200 TFDYFTAALP
+200 TFDYFTASLP
-210 EPQKGPDVT
+210 EPQKGPDVK
-219 LPLGSVAPLSGLA
+219 LPLGSVAPITGLA
-232 PVDGYSTASHKVGDT
+232 PVDAYSSSHLNIGDAIPSDIKPVSLVRSQAGNAAAITDISHLAQKDGVLSYGSTAITGN
-247 ISSGVVAPQLLY
+247 Y
-259 QAAGT
+259 
-264 STYQAPAADRAL
+264 YPAYP
-276 GTGSDANHSLSTY
+276 N
-289 NPGNLGSDTGD
+289 
-300 LHFSNLYAN
+300 NLYAS
-309 LNGLNADLS
+309 LDGLNADLS
-318 AATASTVNE
+318 SATASTVNE

-466 EIYFTDDGVQNEEV
+466 EIYFTDNAEQNDSV

-503 AYATPLDSWHL
+503 AYQTPLDSWHL
-514 ADNYKTVPSLSAD
+514 ADNYSSVPSLSAD

>member
-20 RSIINRDHSVKFSFN
+20 RSIISRDHSVKFSFN

-84 YRLLWNHWVNFMGEN
+84 YRLLWSHWINFMGEN

-109 YSVPQC
+109 YSVPQV
-115 EIPHGGFA
+115 EVTTGGYD

-135 NEAGGQK
+135 KVGAGQK

-176 IVGSNGADQVTDIVK
+176 IVGSNGGDQVTDIVK

-200 TFDYFTAALP
+200 TFDYFTASLP

-219 LPLGSVAPLSGLA
+219 LPLGSVAPLNGMA
-232 PVDGYSTASHKVGDT
+232 PVVTQNTAHLNVGDSANIMKVAT
-247 ISSGVVAPQLLY
+247 VKSGIVEANASNAGSLYTSSDGSV
-259 QAAGT
+259 GI
-264 STYQAPAADRAL
+264 
-276 GTGSDANHSLSTY
+276 GTGNVGAY
-289 NPGNLGSDTGD
+289 QGAGVP
-300 LHFSNLYAN
+300 SNLYAS

-318 AATASTVNE
+318 TATASTVNE

-442 FRKNLFDFY
+442 FRKKLFDFY

-466 EIYFTDDGVQNEEV
+466 EIYFTDNAEQNDQV

-503 AYATPLDSWHL
+503 AYTTPLDSWHL
-514 ADNYKTVPSLSAD
+514 ADNYSSVPSLSAD

>member
-20 RSIINRDHSVKFSFN
+20 RSIISRDHSVKFSFN

-84 YRLLWNHWVNFMGEN
+84 YRLLWNHWINFMGEN
-99 TASAWEPEVE
+99 TASAWEPDVE
-109 YSVPQC
+109 YSVPQV
-115 EIPHGGFA
+115 EVPTGGYD

-135 NEAGGQK
+135 KVAGGQK

-176 IVGSNGADQVTDIVK
+176 IVGSNGSDQVTDIVK
-191 GGKPFIACK
+191 GGKPFVACK
-200 TFDYFTAALP
+200 TFDYFTASLP
-210 EPQKGPDVT
+210 EPQKGPDVK

-232 PVDGYSTASHKVGDT
+232 PVDPYANNHFNVGDDVPT
-247 ISSGVVAPQLLY
+247 YISQVKTYRSDNKKVAGLTGATLLC
-259 QAAGT
+259 QNNGDVNFTNTAA
-264 STYQAPAADRAL
+264 Q
-276 GTGSDANHSLSTY
+276 
-289 NPGNLGSDTGD
+289 GNNYSI
-300 LHFSNLYAN
+300 FPNNLYAS
-309 LNGLNADLS
+309 LDGLNADLS
-318 AATASTVNE
+318 SATASTVNE

-466 EIYFTDDGVQNEEV
+466 EIFFTDNAEQNESV

-503 AYATPLDSWHL
+503 AYQTPLDSWHL
-514 ADNYKTVPSLSAD
+514 ADNYSSVPSLSAD

>member
-53 TIDTSKVVRLQPMV
+53 TIDTSKVIRLQPMV

-84 YRLLWNHWVNFMGEN
+84 YRLLWNHWINFMGEN

-109 YSVPQC
+109 YSVPQV
-115 EIPHGGFA
+115 EIPTGGYD

-135 NEAGGQK
+135 KVAGGQK
-142 ISAMP
+142 VSAMP

-165 TPVNV
+165 TPINV

-176 IVGSNGADQVTDIVK
+176 IVGSNGGDQVTDIVK
-191 GGKPFIACK
+191 GGKPFVACK
-200 TFDYFTAALP
+200 TFDYFTASLP

-219 LPLGSVAPLSGLA
+219 LPLGSVAPLGGMAPVLADEPHLVEGNTAKNLKFASVSGNIVQSAVPTGGLVSTSSGYMATNTSGL
-232 PVDGYSTASHKVGDT
+232 GTFGSN
-247 ISSGVVAPQLLY
+247 VVP
-259 QAAGT
+259 
-264 STYQAPAADRAL
+264 
-276 GTGSDANHSLSTY
+276 
-289 NPGNLGSDTGD
+289 
-300 LHFSNLYAN
+300 SNLYAS
-309 LNGLNADLS
+309 LDGLNADLS
-318 AATASTVNE
+318 MATASTVNE

-378 DVEQVAQQSSTK
+378 DVEQVPQQSSTK

-466 EIYFTDDGVQNEEV
+466 EIYFTDNAEQNDSV

-503 AYATPLDSWHL
+503 AYTTPLDSWHL
-514 ADNYKTVPSLSAD
+514 ADNYSSVPSLSAD

>member
-1 MDRNYES
+1 MDRNYET
-8 RFAGN
+8 RFSGN

-53 TIDTSKVVRLQPMV
+53 TIDTSKVVRLQPLV

-99 TASAWEPEVE
+99 TASAWEPTVE
-109 YSVPQC
+109 YSVPQV
-115 EIPHGGFA
+115 EVPIGGYE

-135 NEAGGQK
+135 KVAGGQK

-165 TPVNV
+165 SPVNV

-176 IVGSNGADQVTDIVK
+176 IVGSNGSDQVIDIVK

-200 TFDYFTAALP
+200 TFDYFTASLP

-219 LPLGSVAPLSGLA
+219 LPLGSVAPLDGLA
-232 PVDGYSTASHKVGDT
+232 PVVAGDVHINTGDSAYPISFRPLSEQNVAQNYQTASGN
-247 ISSGVVAPQLLY
+247 LY
-259 QAAGT
+259 SRKDDGIVRIATNFTGTAAGSVT
-264 STYQAPAADRAL
+264 PD
-276 GTGSDANHSLSTY
+276 
-289 NPGNLGSDTGD
+289 
-300 LHFSNLYAN
+300 NLYAS
-309 LNGLNADLS
+309 LTGLNADLS
-318 AATASTVNE
+318 LATGSTVNE

-442 FRKNLFDFY
+442 FRKKLFDFY
-451 NPTFANLGEVPILKK
+451 NPTFANLGEVPIFKK
-466 EIYFTDDGVQNEEV
+466 EIYFSDDAAVNNEV

-503 AYATPLDSWHL
+503 AYITPLDSWHL
-514 ADNYKTVPSLSAD
+514 ADNYATVPSLSAD

>member
-20 RSIINRDHSVKFSFN
+20 RSIISRDHSVKFSFN

-99 TASAWEPEVE
+99 TASAWEPNVE
-109 YSVPQC
+109 YSVPQV
-115 EIPHGGFA
+115 EIPTGGYD

-130 MGVPI
+130 LGVPI
-135 NEAGGQK
+135 KVAGGQK
-142 ISAMP
+142 VSAMP

-165 TPVNV
+165 TPVNI

-176 IVGSNGADQVTDIVK
+176 IVGSNGGDQVTDIVK

-200 TFDYFTAALP
+200 TFDYFTASLP

-219 LPLGSVAPLSGLA
+219 LPLGSVAPLGGMA
-232 PVDGYSTASHKVGDT
+232 PVVTGENHLVQGNAFKAMSFAYSTDNQTVNAASTTAQNIYASANYGTAKAYNASV
-247 ISSGVVAPQLLY
+247 SGNTGFVAP
-259 QAAGT
+259 
-264 STYQAPAADRAL
+264 
-276 GTGSDANHSLSTY
+276 
-289 NPGNLGSDTGD
+289 
-300 LHFSNLYAN
+300 SNLYAS
-309 LNGLNADLS
+309 LDGLNADLS
-318 AATASTVNE
+318 LATASTVNE

-451 NPTFANLGEVPILKK
+451 NPTFANLGEVPIKKK
-466 EIYFTDDGVQNEEV
+466 EIYFTDNAEQNESV

-503 AYATPLDSWHL
+503 AYTTPLDSWHL

>member
-20 RSIINRDHSVKFSFN
+20 RSIISRDHSVKFSFN

-53 TIDTSKVVRLQPMV
+53 TIDTSKVIRLQPMV

-84 YRLLWNHWVNFMGEN
+84 YRLLWNHWINFMGEN

-109 YSVPQC
+109 YSVPQV
-115 EIPHGGFA
+115 EIPTGGYD

-135 NEAGGQK
+135 KVAGGQK
-142 ISAMP
+142 VSAMP

-165 TPVNV
+165 TPINV

-176 IVGSNGADQVTDIVK
+176 IVGSNGADQVIDIVK

-200 TFDYFTAALP
+200 TFDYFTASLP

-219 LPLGSVAPLSGLA
+219 LPLGSVAPLSGQA
-232 PVDGYSTASHKVGDT
+232 PVVTGSTAHINVGDT
-247 ISSGVVAPQLLY
+247 GVNTMQLASVKNSTVEAPARGLL
-259 QAAGT
+259 ASRDNGLAGT
-264 STYQAPAADRAL
+264 VDGTL
-276 GTGSDANHSLSTY
+276 GNFLAS
-289 NPGNLGSDTGD
+289 PVP
-300 LHFSNLYAN
+300 SNLYAN

-318 AATASTVNE
+318 MATASTVNE

-466 EIYFTDDGVQNEEV
+466 EIYFTDNAEQNDSV

-503 AYATPLDSWHL
+503 AYTTPLDSWHL
-514 ADNYKTVPSLSAD
+514 ADNYSTVPSLSAD

-548 QLIADFYIKADYAR
+548 QLIADFFIKADYAR

>member
-1 MDRNYES
+1 MDRNYET
-8 RFAGN
+8 RFSGN

-20 RSIINRDHSVKFSFN
+20 RSIISRDHSVKFSFN

-109 YSVPQC
+109 YSVPQV
-115 EIPHGGFA
+115 EVPTGGYE

-135 NEAGGQK
+135 KVAGGQK

-165 TPVNV
+165 IPVNV

-176 IVGSNGADQVTDIVK
+176 IVGSNGGDQVTDIVK

-219 LPLGSVAPLSGLA
+219 LPLGSVAPLNGLA
-232 PVDGYSTASHKVGDT
+232 PVVAGDIHIAKGDSVYPMSFVPVSSANIAEDYPTSSRNVFIRQGDG
-247 ISSGVVAPQLLY
+247 VARFTTEFTGH
-259 QAAGT
+259 AAG
-264 STYQAPAADRAL
+264 SSLAPD
-276 GTGSDANHSLSTY
+276 
-289 NPGNLGSDTGD
+289 
-300 LHFSNLYAN
+300 NLYAS

-318 AATASTVNE
+318 TATASTVNE

-451 NPTFANLGEVPILKK
+451 NPTFANLGEVPIFKK
-466 EIYFTDDGVQNEEV
+466 EIYFSDDAAQNNEV

-503 AYATPLDSWHL
+503 AYTTPLDSWHL
-514 ADNYKTVPSLSAD
+514 ADNYATVPSLSAD

-535 LDRALAVTSQVSN
+535 LDRALAVTSRVSN

>member
-20 RSIINRDHSVKFSFN
+20 RSIISRDHSVKFSFN

-53 TIDTSKVVRLQPMV
+53 TIDTSKVIRLQPMV

-84 YRLLWNHWVNFMGEN
+84 YRLLWNHWINFMGEN

-109 YSVPQC
+109 YSVPQVQ
-115 EIPHGGFA
+115 IPTGGYN

-135 NEAGGQK
+135 KVAGGQK
-142 ISAMP
+142 VSAMP

-176 IVGSNGADQVTDIVK
+176 IVGSNGGDQVTDIVK

-200 TFDYFTAALP
+200 TFDYFTASLP
-210 EPQKGPDVT
+210 EPQKGPDVK
-219 LPLGSVAPLSGLA
+219 LPLGSVAPLGGKA
-232 PVDGYSTASHKVGDT
+232 PVTADEPHLVEGNYTKLVKFANVSNNSVQSTVGT
-247 ISSGVVAPQLLY
+247 GNLAASSG
-259 QAAGT
+259 GF
-264 STYQAPAADRAL
+264 L
-276 GTGSDANHSLSTY
+276 GTTGSSVNLSNNVVPT
-289 NPGNLGSDTGD
+289 
-300 LHFSNLYAN
+300 NLYAS
-309 LNGLNADLS
+309 LDGLNADLS
-318 AATASTVNE
+318 LATASTVNE

-418 HGLLIGV
+418 HGLLVGV

-466 EIYFTDDGVQNEEV
+466 EIYFTDNAEQNESV

-503 AYATPLDSWHL
+503 AYTTPLDSWHL
-514 ADNYKTVPSLSAD
+514 ADNYNTVPSLSAD

>member
-20 RSIINRDHSVKFSFN
+20 RSIISRDHSVKFSFN

-53 TIDTSKVVRLQPMV
+53 TIDTSKVIRLQPLV

-84 YRLLWNHWVNFMGEN
+84 YRLLWNHWINFMGEN
-99 TASAWEPEVE
+99 STSPWESEVE

-115 EIPHGGFA
+115 EIPTGGYN

-135 NEAGGQK
+135 SVAAGQK

-165 TPVNV
+165 SPVNV

-176 IVGSNGADQVTDIVK
+176 IVGSNGGDQVTDIVK

-200 TFDYFTAALP
+200 TFDYFTASLP

-219 LPLGSVAPLSGLA
+219 LPLGSIAPLDGMA
-232 PVDGYSTASHKVGDT
+232 PVVGGDVHLTSGDPSKAMAFAQVGSNNLVVNPYTTARA
-247 ISSGVVAPQLLY
+247 VVAE
-259 QAAGT
+259 GN
-264 STYQAPAADRAL
+264 
-276 GTGSDANHSLSTY
+276 TGSARYSSTVTNSDAMIGY
-289 NPGNLGSDTGD
+289 AVP
-300 LHFSNLYAN
+300 SNLYAN
-309 LNGLNADLS
+309 LDGLNADLS
-318 AATASTVNE
+318 MATASTVNE

-378 DVEQVAQQSSTK
+378 DVDQVAQQSSTK
-390 DQPTPAGSV
+390 DEPTPAGSV

-433 YQQGLERMW
+433 YQQGLEKMW

-451 NPTFANLGEVPILKK
+451 NPTFANLGEVPIFKK
-466 EIYFTDDGVQNEEV
+466 EIYFTDNAQQNDSV

-503 AYATPLDSWHL
+503 AYAQPLDSWHL
-514 ADNYKTVPSLSAD
+514 ADNYSTAPALSAE

-535 LDRALAVTSQVSN
+535 LDRCLAVTSNVSN

>member
-20 RSIINRDHSVKFSFN
+20 RSIISRDHSVKFSFN

-84 YRLLWNHWVNFMGEN
+84 YRLLWNHWINFMGEN

-109 YSVPQC
+109 YSVPQV
-115 EIPHGGFA
+115 EVPTGGYA

-135 NEAGGQK
+135 KVGAGQK

-147 FRAYALI
+147 FRAYALV

-165 TPVNV
+165 APVNV

-176 IVGSNGADQVTDIVK
+176 IVGSNGSDQVIDIVK

-200 TFDYFTAALP
+200 TFDYFTASLP
-210 EPQKGPDVT
+210 EPQKGPDVK
-219 LPLGSVAPLSGLA
+219 LPLGSVAPITGLA
-232 PVDGYSTASHKVGDT
+232 PVDGYETKHFNVGDPIPT
-247 ISSGVVAPQLLY
+247 NIKQVNLVRSQAGNAAAITDKSYLAQSDGTMSYGSSAVTGNFY
-259 QAAGT
+259 
-264 STYQAPAADRAL
+264 PAYP
-276 GTGSDANHSLSTY
+276 N
-289 NPGNLGSDTGD
+289 
-300 LHFSNLYAN
+300 NLYAS
-309 LNGLNADLS
+309 LDGLNADLS
-318 AATASTVNE
+318 SATASTVNE

-442 FRKNLFDFY
+442 FRKQLFDFY

-466 EIYFTDDGVQNEEV
+466 EIYFTDNAAQNDSV

-514 ADNYKTVPSLSAD
+514 ADNYSSVPSLSAD

>member
-20 RSIINRDHSVKFSFN
+20 RSIISRDHSVKFSFN

-53 TIDTSKVVRLQPMV
+53 TIDTSKVIRLQPMV

-84 YRLLWNHWVNFMGEN
+84 YRLLWNHWINFMGEN

-109 YSVPQC
+109 YSVPQV
-115 EIPHGGFA
+115 EIPTGGYD

-135 NEAGGQK
+135 KVAGGQK
-142 ISAMP
+142 VSAMP

-165 TPVNV
+165 SPVNV

-176 IVGSNGADQVTDIVK
+176 IVGSNGGDQVTDIVK

-200 TFDYFTAALP
+200 TFDYFTASLP
-210 EPQKGPDVT
+210 EPQKGPDVK
-219 LPLGSVAPLSGLA
+219 LPLGSAAPLGGMA
-232 PVDGYSTASHKVGDT
+232 PVLTGENHINVGDNVQQMRYAAVD
-247 ISSGVVAPQLLY
+247 GANKVVAFP
-259 QAAGT
+259 
-264 STYQAPAADRAL
+264 
-276 GTGSDANHSLSTY
+276 GSAT
-289 NPGNLGSDTGD
+289 
-300 LHFSNLYAN
+300 NLYASGNAGIAKYNAATISGDTGSVVPKN
-309 LNGLNADLS
+309 LYASLDGLNADLS
-318 AATASTVNE
+318 MATASTVNE

-466 EIYFTDDGVQNEEV
+466 EIYFTDNAAQNESV

-503 AYATPLDSWHL
+503 AYTTPLDSWHL
-514 ADNYKTVPSLSAD
+514 ADNYSTVPSLSAD

-548 QLIADFYIKADYAR
+548 QLIADFFIKADYAR

>member
-20 RSIINRDHSVKFSFN
+20 RSIISRDHSVKFSFN

-84 YRLLWNHWVNFMGEN
+84 YRLLWNHWINFMGEN
-99 TASAWEPEVE
+99 TASAWEPDVE

-115 EIPHGGFA
+115 QIPVGGYD

-135 NEAGGQK
+135 KVAAGQK

-176 IVGSNGADQVTDIVK
+176 IVGSNGGDQVTDIVK
-191 GGKPFIACK
+191 GGKPFVACK
-200 TFDYFTAALP
+200 TFDYFTASLP
-210 EPQKGPDVT
+210 EPQKGPDVK
-219 LPLGSVAPLSGLA
+219 LPLGSVAPISGLA
-232 PVDGYSTASHKVGDT
+232 PVDGYATDHLNVGDT
-247 ISSGVVAPQLLY
+247 LPSNIKEVRGYRV
-259 QAAGT
+259 
-264 STYQAPAADRAL
+264 ADRKVAAL
-276 GTGSDANHSLSTY
+276 SGNTYLSQSDGVMSYSNNAAS
-289 NPGNLGSDTGD
+289 GNNYAY
-300 LHFSNLYAN
+300 FPNNLYAS
-309 LNGLNADLS
+309 LDGLNADLS

-433 YQQGLERMW
+433 YQQGLEKMW

-466 EIYFTDDGVQNEEV
+466 EIYFTDNAEQNESV

-514 ADNYKTVPSLSAD
+514 ADNYSSVPSLSAD

>member
-20 RSIINRDHSVKFSFN
+20 RSIISRDHSVKFSFN

-99 TASAWEPEVE
+99 TASAWEPDVE
-109 YSVPQC
+109 YSVPQV
-115 EIPHGGFA
+115 EVPTGGYD

-135 NEAGGQK
+135 KVAGGQK

-176 IVGSNGADQVTDIVK
+176 IVGSNGSDQVTDIVK

-200 TFDYFTAALP
+200 TFDYFTASLP

-219 LPLGSVAPLSGLA
+219 LPLGSVAPLNGMA
-232 PVDGYSTASHKVGDT
+232 PVVTQDTAHLNVGDSASIMKVAIVKSGT
-247 ISSGVVAPQLLY
+247 VNPNASSTGSLY
-259 QAAGT
+259 TG
-264 STYQAPAADRAL
+264 SDGNVGI
-276 GTGSDANHSLSTY
+276 GTGSVGAY
-289 NPGNLGSDTGD
+289 QGAAVP
-300 LHFSNLYAN
+300 SNLYAS

-318 AATASTVNE
+318 TATASTVNE

-442 FRKNLFDFY
+442 FRKKLFDFY

-466 EIYFTDDGVQNEEV
+466 EIYFTDDAVQNESV

>member
-8 RFAGN
+8 RFSGN

-20 RSIINRDHSVKFSFN
+20 RSIISRDHSVKFSFN

-53 TIDTSKVVRLQPMV
+53 TIDTSKVIRLQPLV

-84 YRLLWNHWVNFMGEN
+84 YRLLWDHWINFMGEN
-99 TASAWEPEVE
+99 TTSPWESEVE

-115 EIPHGGFA
+115 QIPTGGYN

-135 NEAGGQK
+135 SVAAGQK

-176 IVGSNGADQVTDIVK
+176 IVGSNGGDQVTDIVK
-191 GGKPFIACK
+191 GGKPFVACK
-200 TFDYFTAALP
+200 TFDYFTASLP

-219 LPLGSVAPLSGLA
+219 LPLGSIAPLSGQA
-232 PVDGYSTASHKVGDT
+232 PVSAGSVSHLGDT
-247 ISSGVVAPQLLY
+247 GNNLKFSLLDA
-259 QAAGT
+259 QGNVT
-264 STYQAPAADRAL
+264 SFPKKNSNVYVSQVGNVKACEATL
-276 GTGSDANHSLSTY
+276 GND
-289 NPGNLGSDTGD
+289 LGFVTPN
-300 LHFSNLYAN
+300 NLYAS

-318 AATASTVNE
+318 QATASTVNE

-359 SPDARLQRAEY
+359 SPDARLQRTEY

-390 DQPTPAGSV
+390 DEPTPAGSV

-451 NPTFANLGEVPILKK
+451 NPTFANLGEVPIYKK
-466 EIYFTDDGVQNEEV
+466 EIYFTDNAEQNDSV

-503 AYATPLDSWHL
+503 AYRQPLDSWHL
-514 ADNYKTVPSLSAD
+514 ADNYASVPSLSAD

-535 LDRALAVTSQVSN
+535 LDRALAVTSKVSN